1 METDRFRKRL
11 SLLGVA
17 VGIYSI
23 VTALS
28 LVDCLQASVQ
38 EGFAAYGGD
47 ILFVDRE
54 PFEPDLNEDGIFRWW
69 NYAGRPAVT
78 WQEYRYLSEA
88 FTESAFLAHGL
99 SSVGVDGVWPL
110 LVNHPLAEGRGLTA
124 GELAD
129 GAARCLAGS
138 ETESRSG
145 DIRWIDGVRYEVIGV
160 FEKAGM
166 TTVSP
171 VDIDHV
177 LLVPYKSMK
186 GPVLRSSIAVAEADA
201 NTVRE
206 RMRNYRRLSP
216 LDADNFAINRMSFL
230 RDEMDEIFKLV
241 ARLGWLVG
249 IFSLLAGGI
258 GMANMLYVSVEERKA
273 EIGLLR
279 AVGARKRDISRQ
291 FRIEATRQSLLG
303 GCVGILLGFIT
314 TRLVN
319 LFVTQLKLSITP
331 TAALSGIIAS
341 LIIGLTFG
349 SAPAK
354 AAARLNPVE
363 ALRAGN

>member
-1 METDRFRKRL
+1 
-11 SLLGVA
+11 
-17 VGIYSI
+17 
-23 VTALS
+23 
-28 LVDCLQASVQ
+28 
-38 EGFAAYGGD
+38 
-47 ILFVDRE
+47 
-54 PFEPDLNEDGIFRWW
+54 
-69 NYAGRPAVT
+69 
-78 WQEYRYLSEA
+78 
-88 FTESAFLAHGL
+88 
-99 SSVGVDGVWPL
+99 
-110 LVNHPLAEGRGLTA
+110 
-124 GELAD
+124 
-129 GAARCLAGS
+129 
-138 ETESRSG
+138 
-145 DIRWIDGVRYEVIGV
+145 
-160 FEKAGM
+160 M

-201 NTVRE
+201 NAVRE

-230 RDEMDEIFKLV
+230 RDEINEIFRLV

-249 IFSLLAGGI
+249 LFSLLAGGI
-258 GMANMLYVSVEERKA
+258 GMANMLYVAIEERKA

-291 FRIEATRQSLLG
+291 FRIEAAGQSLLG
-303 GCVGILLGFIT
+303 GCAGILLAVIT
-314 TRLVN
+314 TVIVN
-319 LFVTQLKLSITP
+319 LFVAQLKLSITP

-341 LIIGLTFG
+341 LIIGFTFG
-349 SAPAK
+349 AAPAK

>member
-54 PFEPDLNEDGIFRWW
+54 PFEPDLNEDGVFRWW

-78 WQEYRYLSEA
+78 WQEYRYLSES
-88 FTESAFLAHGL
+88 FPESAFLAYGL
-99 SSVGVDGVWPL
+99 STVGVDGSWPL

-138 ETESRSG
+138 ETEARSG

-171 VDIDHV
+171 IDIDHV

-201 NTVRE
+201 NAVRE

-216 LDADNFAINRMSFL
+216 LDEDNFAINRMSFL
-230 RDEMDEIFKLV
+230 RDEINEIFKLV

-258 GMANMLYVSVEERKA
+258 GMANMLYVAVEERKA

-279 AVGARKRDISRQ
+279 AVGARKKDISRQ
-291 FRIEATRQSLLG
+291 FRIEAAGQSLLG
-303 GCVGILLGFIT
+303 GCAGILMAIIT
-314 TRLVN
+314 TLFVN
-319 LFVTQLKLSITP
+319 LFVTQLKISITP

-354 AAARLNPVE
+354 AAATLNPVE
-363 ALRAGN
+363 ALRTGN

>member
-54 PFEPDLNEDGIFRWW
+54 PFEPDLNEDGVFRWW

-88 FTESAFLAHGL
+88 FPESAFLAYGITT
-99 SSVGVDGVWPL
+99 VGVDGAWPL
-110 LVNHPLAEGRGLTA
+110 LVNHPLTEGRGLTA

-201 NTVRE
+201 DAVRE

-216 LDADNFAINRMSFL
+216 LDEDNFAINRMSFL
-230 RDEMDEIFKLV
+230 RDEINEIFRLV

-258 GMANMLYVSVEERKA
+258 GMANMLYVAVEERKA

-291 FRIEATRQSLLG
+291 FRIEAAGQSLLG
-303 GCVGILLGFIT
+303 GCAGILMAVIT

-341 LIIGLTFG
+341 LIIGITFG

-354 AAARLNPVE
+354 AAATLNPVE

>member
-17 VGIYSI
+17 VGIFSI

-78 WQEYRYLSEA
+78 WQEYRYLANA
-88 FTESAFLAHGL
+88 FPQSAFLAYGL
-99 SSVGVDGVWPL
+99 TAVGIDGSWPL
-110 LVNHPLAEGRGLTA
+110 IVNQTLAEGRGLTG
-124 GELAD
+124 GEISD
-129 GAARCLAGS
+129 GAARCLAGA
-138 ETESRSG
+138 ETEARSG
-145 DIRWIDGVRYEVIGV
+145 DIRWIDGVRYEVVGV

-186 GPVLRSSIAVAEADA
+186 GPVVRTSIAVAGADGTA
-201 NTVRE
+201 VRE
-206 RMRNYRRLSP
+206 RLRNYRRLSP
-216 LDADNFAINRMSFL
+216 LEEDNFAINRMSFL
-230 RDEMDEIFKLV
+230 RDEIDEIFALV

-291 FRIEATRQSLLG
+291 FRIEAAGQSLLG
-303 GCVGILLGFIT
+303 GCAGILLAVIT
-314 TRLVN
+314 TVIVN

-331 TAALSGIIAS
+331 TTALSGIIAS

-354 AAARLNPVE
+354 AAATLNPVE